1 MAKNPVQIYVMDDE
15 KRPRVGDTA
24 ESPRKSPRLVHR
36 IPTTTDQA
44 ESGVGLKS
52 LLGLIKNNPSKEL
65 DDPNAASLGVIDV
78 EKKAARPGD
87 TAATALD
94 VNDWWEKVVEL
105 QWMASVGGDCR
116 ARRCRHVL
124 YGEDDINLAIALIKT
139 CDDTP
144 MCNADNCGNTEGREI
159 SACLDCESRFCTT
172 HGKWHASVNKHWV
185 ALVYKKPHVAYCF
198 ACEECYFIRTEHFGV
213 VMDNEDDY
221 FISLREEDEKG
232 MRVDNVAGDHASG
245 SVIGHACPIKGIP
258 NLGNTCYL
266 NSLLQCLLVLGRL
279 RAGILGLDAP
289 LGLLGSSLRSL
300 FDDADSVNN
309 AGGLLDPEKLLA
321 CVRMLN
327 PEFKGNG
334 MHDSQEALCILRTG
348 LDKEERAMKLSNMQA
363 GAPSAVAPTVIDS
376 IFGGQLSVTSSCK
389 HCSVRSLSHDVFHD
403 LSVPLPQ
410 ESPAKSDELSPWTK
424 GRRSP
429 RKIRINLLSAIDKH
443 KSDNEKTQSP
453 ASELEDVFL
462 VKRSKPL
469 KVDSTKVEQISHSMD
484 AGGPLQT
491 RKDKVQGK
499 VVDVLPRI
507 PEDPASPS
515 FVSPLSEEKND
526 SAVQPEV
533 STEAKMTASSAK
545 VTTKDKGKT
554 QISDV
559 VYDKAH
565 DINSLASIEKCLE
578 LYLETEIEWTC
589 ENCSKVLKKPGIMS
603 STKEDTTAGDQSEQL
618 EKSAHQVEENQNEQK
633 DKNECPIQTRLIRK
647 LPPVLTIHL
656 MRYLED
662 LTKVIGHVSFKE
674 ILDVGQFMDPS
685 SEDRDNS
692 RYRLVGF
699 VEHLGPS
706 MYAGHYVAYV
716 RPSRPQQTNGSSSW
730 GTNPPNM
737 QDGAVTP
744 TVIDSIFGGQ
754 LSSHISFSHVAF
766 HDLSV
771 PLPPTQSK
779 SIASPPRT
787 KGYKSQQKIHAE
799 LFPVDK
805 SNPEKIHTIA
815 EDSDSQSPSELE
827 DVVLVKTSEPLKV
840 DSTKV
845 EQIFHNKDAVCRP
858 LQTQKDK
865 FQGETVDFLPQNMLP
880 DVKVEEMDL
889 TKTDAHVPKDIG
901 PPLRKENAW
910 IESGSDVGKNVSA
923 VLDDV
928 FSEPEV
934 SSEAKTDTFS
944 VEVRK
949 SRSSDISC
957 DKAQGINSLASIDK
971 YLELHFEAEMVEWT
985 CESCSKVAEK
995 PGINLGKYSN
1005 PMMSST
1011 NEDITVYGD
1020 RSELS
1025 EKITC
1030 RSEQSNGRP
1039 ECHEGV
1045 QEAVPSCIPAE
1056 KQANLLSGQDQNASI
1071 LSEEREQVKLHHGA
1085 HQVEEN
1091 QNEQKDWNKGGIKK
1105 HFISKLPPVL
1115 VIHLMRSL
1123 LGPHKVIGHVR
1134 FKEILDMGLFMDP
1147 SSEDKDNLSYRLV
1160 GVVEHRGLGN
1170 DAGHFLAYVRA
1181 SPRQQTS
1188 GSSSWF
1194 RASDD
1199 SIREVS
1205 LEEVLKCEAYLLF
1218 YERMES

>member
-1 MAKNPVQIYVMDDE
+1 MDDE

-94 VNDWWEKVVEL
+94 VNDWWEKVVAL

-469 KVDSTKVEQISHSMD
+469 KV
-484 AGGPLQT
+484 
-491 RKDKVQGK
+491 GK
-499 VVDVLPRI
+499 LI
-507 PEDPASPS
+507 
-515 FVSPLSEEKND
+515 
-526 SAVQPEV
+526 
-533 STEAKMTASSAK
+533 
-545 VTTKDKGKT
+545 
-554 QISDV
+554 
-559 VYDKAH
+559 
-565 DINSLASIEKCLE
+565 CL
-578 LYLETEIEWTC
+578 C
-589 ENCSKVLKKPGIMS
+589 
-603 STKEDTTAGDQSEQL
+603 A
-618 EKSAHQVEENQNEQK
+618 
-633 DKNECPIQTRLIRK
+633 
-647 LPPVLTIHL
+647 
-656 MRYLED
+656 
-662 LTKVIGHVSFKE
+662 
-674 ILDVGQFMDPS
+674 
-685 SEDRDNS
+685 
-692 RYRLVGF
+692 
-699 VEHLGPS
+699 
-706 MYAGHYVAYV
+706 
-716 RPSRPQQTNGSSSW
+716 
-730 GTNPPNM
+730 
-737 QDGAVTP
+737 
-744 TVIDSIFGGQ
+744 
-754 LSSHISFSHVAF
+754 
-766 HDLSV
+766 
-771 PLPPTQSK
+771 
-779 SIASPPRT
+779 
-787 KGYKSQQKIHAE
+787 
-799 LFPVDK
+799 
-805 SNPEKIHTIA
+805 
-815 EDSDSQSPSELE
+815 
-827 DVVLVKTSEPLKV
+827 
-840 DSTKV
+840 
-845 EQIFHNKDAVCRP
+845 
-858 LQTQKDK
+858 
-865 FQGETVDFLPQNMLP
+865 
-880 DVKVEEMDL
+880 
-889 TKTDAHVPKDIG
+889 
-901 PPLRKENAW
+901 
-910 IESGSDVGKNVSA
+910 
-923 VLDDV
+923 
-928 FSEPEV
+928 
-934 SSEAKTDTFS
+934 
-944 VEVRK
+944 
-949 SRSSDISC
+949 
-957 DKAQGINSLASIDK
+957 
-971 YLELHFEAEMVEWT
+971 
-985 CESCSKVAEK
+985 
-995 PGINLGKYSN
+995 
-1005 PMMSST
+1005 
-1011 NEDITVYGD
+1011 
-1020 RSELS
+1020 
-1025 EKITC
+1025 
-1030 RSEQSNGRP
+1030 
-1039 ECHEGV
+1039 
-1045 QEAVPSCIPAE
+1045 
-1056 KQANLLSGQDQNASI
+1056 
-1071 LSEEREQVKLHHGA
+1071 
-1085 HQVEEN
+1085 
-1091 QNEQKDWNKGGIKK
+1091 
-1105 HFISKLPPVL
+1105 
-1115 VIHLMRSL
+1115 
-1123 LGPHKVIGHVR
+1123 
-1134 FKEILDMGLFMDP
+1134 
-1147 SSEDKDNLSYRLV
+1147 
-1160 GVVEHRGLGN
+1160 
-1170 DAGHFLAYVRA
+1170 
-1181 SPRQQTS
+1181 
-1188 GSSSWF
+1188 
-1194 RASDD
+1194 
-1199 SIREVS
+1199 
-1205 LEEVLKCEAYLLF
+1205 
-1218 YERMES
+1218 

>member
-1 MAKNPVQIYVMDDE
+1 MDDE

-94 VNDWWEKVVEL
+94 VNDWWEKVVAL

-443 KSDNEKTQSP
+443 KRDNEKTQSP

-469 KVDSTKVEQISHSMD
+469 KVDSADSTKVEQISHSMD

-716 RPSRPQQTNGSSSW
+716 RPSPPQQTNGSSSW
-730 GTNPPNM
+730 
-737 QDGAVTP
+737 
-744 TVIDSIFGGQ
+744 
-754 LSSHISFSHVAF
+754 
-766 HDLSV
+766 
-771 PLPPTQSK
+771 
-779 SIASPPRT
+779 
-787 KGYKSQQKIHAE
+787 
-799 LFPVDK
+799 
-805 SNPEKIHTIA
+805 
-815 EDSDSQSPSELE
+815 
-827 DVVLVKTSEPLKV
+827 
-840 DSTKV
+840 
-845 EQIFHNKDAVCRP
+845 
-858 LQTQKDK
+858 
-865 FQGETVDFLPQNMLP
+865 
-880 DVKVEEMDL
+880 
-889 TKTDAHVPKDIG
+889 
-901 PPLRKENAW
+901 
-910 IESGSDVGKNVSA
+910 
-923 VLDDV
+923 
-928 FSEPEV
+928 
-934 SSEAKTDTFS
+934 
-944 VEVRK
+944 
-949 SRSSDISC
+949 
-957 DKAQGINSLASIDK
+957 
-971 YLELHFEAEMVEWT
+971 
-985 CESCSKVAEK
+985 
-995 PGINLGKYSN
+995 
-1005 PMMSST
+1005 
-1011 NEDITVYGD
+1011 
-1020 RSELS
+1020 
-1025 EKITC
+1025 
-1030 RSEQSNGRP
+1030 
-1039 ECHEGV
+1039 
-1045 QEAVPSCIPAE
+1045 
-1056 KQANLLSGQDQNASI
+1056 
-1071 LSEEREQVKLHHGA
+1071 
-1085 HQVEEN
+1085 
-1091 QNEQKDWNKGGIKK
+1091 
-1105 HFISKLPPVL
+1105 
-1115 VIHLMRSL
+1115 
-1123 LGPHKVIGHVR
+1123 
-1134 FKEILDMGLFMDP
+1134 
-1147 SSEDKDNLSYRLV
+1147 
-1160 GVVEHRGLGN
+1160 
-1170 DAGHFLAYVRA
+1170 
-1181 SPRQQTS
+1181 
-1188 GSSSWF
+1188 F
-1194 RASDD
+1194 RASDTD
-1199 SIREVS
+1199 ITEVS
-1205 LEEVLKCEAYLLF
+1205 LEEVLKREAYLLF
-1218 YERMES
+1218 YERIEG